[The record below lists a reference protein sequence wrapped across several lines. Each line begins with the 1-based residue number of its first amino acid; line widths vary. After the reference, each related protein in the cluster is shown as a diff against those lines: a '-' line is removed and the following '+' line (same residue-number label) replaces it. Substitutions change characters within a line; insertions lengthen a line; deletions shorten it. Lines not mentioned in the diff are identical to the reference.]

1 MNLQLLPAHLRDDVP
16 AWRKPV
22 VVFLAAR
29 ERRLGSRRTVEGCA
43 RMLWPSLTK
52 VGSVADDHWRRGP
65 PHPPSSLDQVAV
77 IVSRPRYGRRTS
89 GTVTVPSGR

>member
-29 ERRLGSRRTVEGCA
+29 ERRLGSRRTVEGYA
-43 RMLWPSLTK
+43 RIIWPFLTRMESPVT
-52 VGSVADDHWRRGP
+52 VGATIASRP
-65 PHPPSSLDQVAV
+65 PLSLDQAKE
-77 IVSRPRYGRRTS
+77 IVSRPRYGRSTS
-89 GTVTVPSGR
+89 GTVTEPSGR